1 MLSVATNEFE
11 LQLHLAGHL
20 AWYDKQKRSR
30 FQVPLEKEIALT
42 ELMQQL
48 GVPPAEVAIAVVNG
62 AATELAHA
70 RVSNNDRVDLY
81 PPVDGGTFNLK
92 PGT

>member
-1 MLSVATNEFE
+1 M
-11 LQLHLAGHL
+11 QLHLAGHL

-30 FQVPLEKEIALT
+30 LQVSLEKEIALT
-42 ELMQQL
+42 ELLQQL
-48 GVPPAEVAIAVVNG
+48 GVPIAEVAIVVVNG
-62 AATELAHA
+62 VAVELECA